1 MTYRFGPFLAD
12 RTAYRVFEGDR
23 ALELTPKLL
32 DLLFHLLERP
42 ATLVTKE
49 ALLEAVWPGANVTD
63 NALAQAISDL
73 RDALGDEPSSP
84 TYIRT
89 VARRGYRF
97 VAPVVTRASLGNDSG
112 TRAPEIAEKREPE
125 SMPGPRTIAVLDFT
139 NVSGDADVAWL
150 SAGIAET
157 VSSDLAALDE
167 FHVVDRWRVVRAARQ
182 AGLSL
187 HDVGGALG
195 ADLLVTGSYQ
205 RSGSMLRVTARVV
218 DLASGAALADAKVDG
233 ALADVFSLQD
243 DIVAAFARELHFTPA
258 RERRRSRSRETASL
272 DAYRAYTE
280 GWLKIETLDTDQVAA
295 AVADFQRAIA
305 VDPGYAMAHTGLAN
319 AEFVAFEMTRA
330 SRDAAADALTA
341 GIGHARHAIRLDE
354 GLAEAHATL
363 SFLLVSATMFE
374 EARASAE
381 RAVEIE
387 PDGWRHQYRLGHAC
401 WGDART
407 RVLTRALAL
416 YPQFAYAHFELAVLH
431 VARGHFDV
439 AERTLRDGIA
449 SQETQARSGHR
460 FPAIG
465 FHWLLGALQAVR
477 GNHRGAIEQFEAELA
492 RSDRRRLYGPEYA
505 ALALV
510 GRGHAELDLGDVRRA
525 IGSFRAALEQ
535 LPEFPRARL
544 GVALALA
551 RLGDRAGA
559 NAARQEVTRAV
570 THLQAT
576 NRPHDARLIAACD
589 AAVHGEPSD
598 ALVLEEGFLDLTP
611 PSFLGWT
618 LPIEPTLRPLR
629 SHPGFAQVLT
639 LLGERAA
646 N

>member
-1 MTYRFGPFLAD
+1 
-12 RTAYRVFEGDR
+12 
-23 ALELTPKLL
+23 
-32 DLLFHLLERP
+32 
-42 ATLVTKE
+42 
-49 ALLEAVWPGANVTD
+49 
-63 NALAQAISDL
+63 
-73 RDALGDEPSSP
+73 
-84 TYIRT
+84 
-89 VARRGYRF
+89 
-97 VAPVVTRASLGNDSG
+97 
-112 TRAPEIAEKREPE
+112 
-125 SMPGPRTIAVLDFT
+125 
-139 NVSGDADVAWL
+139 
-150 SAGIAET
+150 
-157 VSSDLAALDE
+157 
-167 FHVVDRWRVVRAARQ
+167 
-182 AGLSL
+182 
-187 HDVGGALG
+187 
-195 ADLLVTGSYQ
+195 
-205 RSGSMLRVTARVV
+205 
-218 DLASGAALADAKVDG
+218 
-233 ALADVFSLQD
+233 
-243 DIVAAFARELHFTPA
+243 
-258 RERRRSRSRETASL
+258 
-272 DAYRAYTE
+272 
-280 GWLKIETLDTDQVAA
+280 
-295 AVADFQRAIA
+295 
-305 VDPGYAMAHTGLAN
+305 
-319 AEFVAFEMTRA
+319 MTRA

-401 WGDART
+401 WGEART
-407 RVLTRALAL
+407 RALTRALAL

-570 THLQAT
+570 AHLQAT

-598 ALVLEEGFLDLTP
+598 ALVLAEGFLDLTP

-618 LPIEPTLRPLR
+618 LPIEPTLRPLM